1 MSIDHDAATAFLA
14 ERTQG
19 ILIALRKNGHPQ
31 PSNIAYALI
40 DGELWISVTE
50 TRAKTHNLRRDPR
63 CAVHVTSDDF
73 WRYVVVEAE
82 AQLSATAAAPDDEVH
97 WPAEAGSESPAKKE
111 PVPAAKKPDT
121 AAPQGK
127 APEPEAAAS
136 VTAERQPGP
145 KPAAPDQPVRTRKK
159 TA

>member
-1 MSIDHDAATAFLA
+1 MSLDLDAAAAFLG

-82 AQLSATAAAPDDEVH
+82 AQLSATAGSPDDEVCDMLVRYFQ
-97 WPAEAGSESPAKKE
+97 AVAGDHDDWDEYRRAMVADRRLIVK
-111 PVPAAKKPDT
+111 VPLT
-121 AAPQGK
+121 HVYGQL
-127 APEPEAAAS
+127 
-136 VTAERQPGP
+136 PG
-145 KPAAPDQPVRTRKK
+145 
-159 TA
+159 